1 MYKYFKNK
9 SYQKKAFVV
18 YLIILFF
25 ALLNFLAIILTP
37 IMINSSGFFSDLAVF
52 LYALYSKSCHQIK
65 ERTFFIFGAYLPVCV
80 RCFSIYTG
88 FLLGC
93 FSFPFIRKFNFF
105 NFPKLWI
112 FFIAVVMIIIDVG
125 FHLVGLL
132 ENSFITRV
140 ITGGFIGFVSAFF
153 IIPAFVNAF
162 YEILYFYKQKKINTN
177 DKPA

>member
-1 MYKYFKNK
+1 MVEYFKNK
-9 SYQKKAFVV
+9 SYPNKALVV
-18 YLIILFF
+18 YLFILFF
-25 ALLNFLAIILTP
+25 TFLNFLAIILTP
-37 IMINSSGFFSDLAVF
+37 IMINTTGFFSDLAVF

-88 FLLGC
+88 FLIGSI
-93 FSFPFIRKFNFF
+93 SFPIIRKFNFF

-112 FFIAVVMIIIDVG
+112 FFIALSMIITDVG
-125 FHLVGLL
+125 FHLVGLI

-162 YEILYFYKQKKINTN
+162 YELLYFYKQKKLNTN
-177 DKPA
+177 D